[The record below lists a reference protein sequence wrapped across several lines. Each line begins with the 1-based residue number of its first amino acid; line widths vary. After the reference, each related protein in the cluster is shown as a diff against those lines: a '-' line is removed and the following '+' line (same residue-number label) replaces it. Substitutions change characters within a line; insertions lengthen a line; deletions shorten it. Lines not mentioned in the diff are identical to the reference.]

1 MRRAGD
7 LAALGG
13 TLPEL
18 WRVEHVRARAGAPR
32 ARSASGVA
40 RAPALPLA
48 DVLDGRAARR
58 CRPASA
64 SSTASWA
71 AAWSAGSV
79 TLLFGPPGI
88 GKSTLLFQVLSSV
101 AATGLDVMLA
111 SAEESLAQVRGRASR
126 IGLVPRHLLALE
138 GPDVEAI
145 EAAVERHRPALV
157 VVDSLQSVSDPEL
170 GQPAGSLAQV
180 RTCVERLTRMAK
192 SSGAPLLLVGHVTK
206 DGDLAGPRAVE
217 HLVDTVLSFDGDRH
231 HALRVLT
238 SVKHRFGP
246 AGEVGIFEM
255 RDDGLRAVP
264 DPGPLMLGDRMAGV
278 PGSVVVPVLQGRRPL
293 LVEVQALLGPGAG
306 GGTGPPRPQTLGIDA
321 ARANLL
327 VAVLACRT
335 AVDIPASAQMFAA
348 AVGGITVTEPAAD
361 LAVALAMASVITDR
375 ALPPDVVVFGELG
388 LAGEV
393 RTVPGA
399 DRRLAEAH
407 RAGFT
412 RALVPASTVTE
423 RAPRRRHGGARCAH
437 AGRGADAHPVR
448 GRRAGRAGYDARVAD
463 GPGGSQPLN
472 DALAMIAPGTRLRE
486 GLDRILQ
493 AKHGA
498 LILVGD
504 DPAVLSVCTGGFLLD
519 AEYTPQRL
527 SELAK
532 MDGAIILATDASR
545 IARANVHLVPK
556 ATIATSETGTRHRT
570 AERVARSIDVPVIA
584 VSEAMATIAVY
595 RNDHKHTTQSA
606 GWLIDRSSQALST
619 LQRFRAR
626 YDDALST
633 LTRLEMEDTVSVR
646 DVVSVLQPGEMVR
659 RIAEEIEGHLVEL
672 GSDGRLIHLQTE
684 ELSAGVC
691 ESLTLVL
698 RDYADD
704 AGSPTCARCPADA
717 LMDLPKVVAALNL
730 PASDDQLHAELA
742 PHGYRL
748 LHRLPQPLSET
759 LTSAW
764 CSASARCPRS
774 SPPRPPSSSRSTGIG
789 AATARH
795 VRDGLARLVEASI
808 FERYE

>member
-1 MRRAGD
+1 
-7 LAALGG
+7 
-13 TLPEL
+13 
-18 WRVEHVRARAGAPR
+18 
-32 ARSASGVA
+32 
-40 RAPALPLA
+40 
-48 DVLDGRAARR
+48 
-58 CRPASA
+58 
-64 SSTASWA
+64 
-71 AAWSAGSV
+71 
-79 TLLFGPPGI
+79 
-88 GKSTLLFQVLSSV
+88 
-101 AATGLDVMLA
+101 
-111 SAEESLAQVRGRASR
+111 
-126 IGLVPRHLLALE
+126 
-138 GPDVEAI
+138 
-145 EAAVERHRPALV
+145 
-157 VVDSLQSVSDPEL
+157 
-170 GQPAGSLAQV
+170 
-180 RTCVERLTRMAK
+180 
-192 SSGAPLLLVGHVTK
+192 
-206 DGDLAGPRAVE
+206 
-217 HLVDTVLSFDGDRH
+217 
-231 HALRVLT
+231 
-238 SVKHRFGP
+238 
-246 AGEVGIFEM
+246 
-255 RDDGLRAVP
+255 
-264 DPGPLMLGDRMAGV
+264 
-278 PGSVVVPVLQGRRPL
+278 
-293 LVEVQALLGPGAG
+293 
-306 GGTGPPRPQTLGIDA
+306 
-321 ARANLL
+321 
-327 VAVLACRT
+327 
-335 AVDIPASAQMFAA
+335 MFAA

-361 LAVALAMASVITDR
+361 LAVALAMASVITDT

-412 RALVPASTVTE
+412 RALVPASM
-423 RAPRRRHGGARCAH
+423 AGGARRGAARPDRARGAH
-437 AGRGADAHPVR
+437 AGRGAEPGPIR
-448 GRRAGRAGYDARVAD
+448 GRRAGRAGYDAGVAD
-463 GPGGSQPLN
+463 GAGGSQPLN
-472 DALAMIAPGTRLRE
+472 DALAMIAPGTKLRE

-519 AEYTPQRL
+519 AEYSPQRL

-532 MDGAIILATDASR
+532 MDGAIILASDASR

-595 RNDHKHTTQSA
+595 RNDLKHTTQSA

-619 LQRFRAR
+619 LQRFRSR

-633 LTRLEMEDTVSVR
+633 LTRLEMEDSVSVR

-684 ELSAGVC
+684 ELRSGVP
-691 ESLTLVL
+691 ESLALVL
-698 RDYADD
+698 RDYADET
-704 AGSPTCARCPADA
+704 AIAHLRSLSADA
-717 LMDLPKVVAALNL
+717 LMDLPKVVAALHL
-730 PASDDQLHAELA
+730 PDSDDQLHIGLA

-748 LHRLPQPLSET
+748 LHRLPQQLSET
-759 LTSAW
+759 LIERLVERFGSLPEIL
-764 CSASARCPRS
+764 SASAAELES
-774 SPPRPPSSSRSTGIG
+774 VDGIG